1 MDRTGI
7 EWLIDTTVAA
17 LERGEPV
24 DPWSLTFLL
33 RCYGATD
40 RADIRD
46 ALEPGLAQ
54 ALQRQALAQSVA
66 ERAAWLVLMSDA
78 LVLSPDERLLD
89 SATGLVTMLRHGWGD
104 SSDVVSGAASV
115 DACLRASRS
124 LDPGAIVQDAIDEL
138 ERIVAAAYRPGAGLA
153 PHGPGRVAVPGGLG
167 AYVALS
173 FALLTAYDVSGRLP
187 YSMLA
192 EELMQF
198 ARRTLWDEAEARFTD
213 AQLDRVESC
222 FLNCD
227 AARVLCGL
235 AALHSDGGYRAAAVI
250 TPEAAYLDDAARIL
264 RAHERASRETSEC
277 RGAFGLALQ
286 EWVALRRD

>member
-1 MDRTGI
+1 MNGTAI
-7 EWLIDTTVAA
+7 EGLVDTTVAA
-17 LERGEPV
+17 LERGDPV

-40 RADIRD
+40 RADIRE

-54 ALQRQALAQSVA
+54 ALQRQALAQTVP
-66 ERAAWLVLMSDA
+66 ERAAWLVLISDA
-78 LVLSPDERLLD
+78 LAVSPDERLHET
-89 SATGLVTMLRHGWGD
+89 ATSLISTLRNGWGD
-104 SSDVVSGAASV
+104 SADVVGGAASV

-124 LDPGAIVQDAIDEL
+124 VDPGAIVQDAVDEL
-138 ERIVAAAYRPGAGLA
+138 ERIVAAAYRPGAGLTPRGTGGVPA
-153 PHGPGRVAVPGGLG
+153 PGGLA

-173 FALLTAYDVSGRLP
+173 SALLTAYDVSGRLP

-198 ARRTLWDEAEARFTD
+198 ARRTLWDDATARFTD
-213 AQLDRVESC
+213 TQLDPVESC

-235 AALHSDGGYRAAAVI
+235 AALHADDGYRAAAVI
-250 TPEAAYLDDAARIL
+250 KPEAAYLDEAARIL
-264 RAHERASRETSEC
+264 SGQEAASRESSQC
-277 RGAFGLALQ
+277 RGAYGLALQ
-286 EWVALRRD
+286 EWLGLRRH